1 VVDPA
6 EQDFLVPS
14 TVNLEEADKRRLIYV
29 LSYLMHR
36 TDGCLIRHPEKN
48 LPCRSAEC
56 PGKALARIGE
66 QSMAIA
72 LTIYLRQGAPFGI

>member
-36 TDGCLIRHPEKN
+36 TDDCLVRRSEKN
-48 LPCRSAEC
+48 LPCRNTGC
-56 PGKALARIGE
+56 PGKALALDFGDKAG
-66 QSMAIA
+66 QS
-72 LTIYLRQGAPFGI
+72 L